1 MLILN
6 YHSCVQMEIS
16 KARNEIEERN
26 TILHTDLTKSQRL
39 AEDLNRK
46 VGSLQ
51 SLNDIKT
58 QSIGLLESDQE
69 KNKNIILEQSMKLR
83 EFEILKGKY
92 EKTDLELTET
102 K

>member
-1 MLILN
+1 
-6 YHSCVQMEIS
+6 MEIS

-26 TILHTDLTKSQRL
+26 TSLHTDLTKSQRL